1 MQNFLA
7 LIPAR
12 SGSKGLKDKNF
23 LNFNKKPLIY
33 WTIIE
38 SLKSKYISDVIVS
51 SDSKKIKNYCS
62 KFKQVN
68 FINRPKKFAKDSTT
82 MFELVNHIVDN
93 QIKKKY
99 KYLIILQPTSPLRD
113 SKDIDNSC
121 KTILSKNFD
130 SLVSVEEVPHRFV
143 PQNIYKKKK
152 NLLKNVSKKNQ
163 LINRQKFLLKNR
175 YYARNGAAIYITKLK
190 FIKKFLIGGKI
201 GGYLMPQWKNIDIN
215 NYFEFK
221 VAEYIMSNKKLHK

>member
-130 SLVSVEEVPHRFV
+130 SLVSVEEVPHRFA

>member
-1 MQNFLA
+1 MKEFLA

-12 SGSKGLKDKNF
+12 SGSKGLEGKNF
-23 LNFNKKPLIY
+23 LKFNKKPLIY
-33 WTIIE
+33 WTIVE
-38 SLKSKYISDVIVS
+38 ALKSKYISDVIVS
-51 SDSKKIKNYCS
+51 SDSKKIRNYCS
-62 KFKQVN
+62 KFKEVN
-68 FINRPKKFAKDSTT
+68 FIYRPKKFAKDSTT
-82 MFELVNHIVDN
+82 MFELVKHIIDV

-113 SKDIDNSC
+113 SKDIDRSC
-121 KTILSKNFD
+121 KIILDKKFD

-152 NLLKNVSKKNQ
+152 NLLRNVSKKNI

-175 YYARNGAAIYITKLK
+175 YYARNGAAIYITKFK
-190 FIKKFLIGGKI
+190 FLKKFLIGGKI
-201 GGYLMPQWKNIDIN
+201 GGYVMPQWKNIDIN

>member
-152 NLLKNVSKKNQ
+152 NLFKNVSKKNQ

>member
-152 NLLKNVSKKNQ
+152 KS
-163 LINRQKFLLKNR
+163 F
-175 YYARNGAAIYITKLK
+175 
-190 FIKKFLIGGKI
+190 
-201 GGYLMPQWKNIDIN
+201 
-215 NYFEFK
+215 
-221 VAEYIMSNKKLHK
+221 